1 MPNTYYKYK
10 ERDAESQINW
20 AQVGASITKTLT
32 EEAQSREAKKAAID
46 KATKESLEYM
56 RNAPTGESVT
66 LQEAAI
72 NYSDEVTQSML
83 NAERLLKSG
92 VMKPR
97 DYAIFQQ
104 NLNDGTEQA
113 FGLYQEYQKVYADK
127 MTRFQN
133 GESSQG
139 EVWMMENVEGFADL
153 SQAKFTHDPVTGK
166 VVAVG
171 PDGKPR
177 SVASLKRQMT
187 TNIDKYDVDGTTA
200 DWISKNGS
208 WVEMGR
214 TIGSRTKAGS
224 IVKSIDPTLKNL
236 SEREIAELGL
246 SPEDGESINLY
257 MQAETDYVE
266 SIVNGPNAW
275 QAASILTDHV
285 GGYEFT
291 QDKSKA
297 GGNTILL
304 VPDAQGGLMP
314 ELNAEQKKKAEGQLR
329 IAIRNKVDKTQEI
342 QTVNDW
348 NRPTADQ
355 EARAGRDKDNQGI
368 VGNIGKLYYGDS
380 NEVKD
385 AEDFLRGLNP
395 NIKSIDRTGT
405 AVVIEYNDGSSE
417 NIPFQDNGQLKDQ
430 LGFIEG
436 AANFLLPQGKQIT
449 NVRELATRGGYT
461 NRPFNAQSSGFSAG
475 TTTEDEPINEAF
487 GRIALQKSG
496 LKPSMFVADDEDQTV
511 SNIQSAIQSLPSLS
525 GYTVDTAQGWGED
538 TVVIKDADGNDVL
551 TFELDKS
558 DGFNAD
564 KASDYIGQIIEL
576 SSNLTPIEDK
586 GLYTQGQRGTI
597 KVTPTR
603 SGAGGSQSNPNG
615 VGSNY

>member
-10 ERDAESQINW
+10 ERDADSQINW
-20 AQVGASITKTLT
+20 AQVGADVTKMLT
-32 EEAQSREAKKAAID
+32 DEAQSRESKKAAID
-46 KATKESLEYM
+46 KATKESLEAM

-97 DYAIFQQ
+97 DYAIYQQ

-113 FGLYQEYQKVYADK
+113 FGLYQEYQNVYAQK
-127 MTRFQN
+127 MERFQN
-133 GESSQG
+133 GESSAG
-139 EVWMMENVEGFADL
+139 EVWMMENVEGYADL

-171 PDGKPR
+171 ADGQPR

-187 TNIDKYDVDGTTA
+187 TNIDKYNVDGTTQ
-200 DWISKNGS
+200 DWVNMNGS
-208 WVEMGR
+208 WAEMSR
-214 TIGSRTKAGS
+214 TIGSRTRSGS
-224 IVKSIDPTLKNL
+224 ITTSIDPTLKQL

-304 VPDAQGGLMP
+304 VPNEQGGLMP
-314 ELNAEQKKKAEGQLR
+314 ELTDEQKQKAEGQLR
-329 IAIRNKVDKTQEI
+329 IAIRNKIDKSEEVK
-342 QTVNDW
+342 TVNDW
-348 NRPTADQ
+348 QRPTADQ

-368 VGNIGKLYYGDS
+368 VGNIGKLYYGD
-380 NEVKD
+380 NNDVKD
-385 AEDFLRGLNP
+385 AADFLRGLNP

-449 NVRELATRGGYT
+449 NVRDLASRGGYA

-475 TTTEDEPINEAF
+475 TTTQQEPINETF
-487 GRIALQKSG
+487 SRVALQKSG
-496 LKPSMFVADDEDQTV
+496 LKPNMFVADDEDQTV
-511 SNIQSAIQSLPSLS
+511 SNIQSAVQSLPSLS
-525 GYTVDTAQGWGED
+525 GYTVSTSGIGNDEVT
-538 TVVIKDADGNDVL
+538 ISDADGNAVL
-551 TFELDKS
+551 TFELDAS
-558 DGFNAD
+558 EGFNAE
-564 KASDYIGQIIEL
+564 KASQYIRQIIEL
-576 SSNLTPIEDK
+576 SSNLTGIEDK
-586 GLYTQGQRGTI
+586 GLYTQGQRGTT

-603 SGAGGSQSNPNG
+603 SGASGTQSNPNG